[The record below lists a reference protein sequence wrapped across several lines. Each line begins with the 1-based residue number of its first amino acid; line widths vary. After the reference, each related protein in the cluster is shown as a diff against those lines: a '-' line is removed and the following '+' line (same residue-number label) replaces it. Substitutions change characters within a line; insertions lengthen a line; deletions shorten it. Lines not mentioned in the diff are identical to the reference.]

1 MYLTKYIYKKKKK
14 EQGQRKL
21 SIFEYLYS
29 PQQAEDSD
37 YATCFS
43 GANSPT
49 KL

>member
-1 MYLTKYIYKKKKK
+1 MYLTKLKKKKEK

>member
-1 MYLTKYIYKKKKK
+1 MYLTKLKKKK

-37 YATCFS
+37 YATCLS

>member
-1 MYLTKYIYKKKKK
+1 MYLTKLKKKKKK